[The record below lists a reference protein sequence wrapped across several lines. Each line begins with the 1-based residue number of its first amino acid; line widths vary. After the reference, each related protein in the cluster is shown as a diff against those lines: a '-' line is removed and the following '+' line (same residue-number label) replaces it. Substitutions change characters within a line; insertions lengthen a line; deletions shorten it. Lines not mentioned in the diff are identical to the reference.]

1 MIYAYAIAA
10 LALFSAGFGLSHQ
23 LDKAEVQELRLSIER
38 GNIIAQNLLDA
49 SIAQADKHRLEQ
61 EAINQQMEAS
71 HDQSIRTINAYHDQ
85 LATVRLFDPGKP
97 HCCDSAGANGD
108 TGPHQDDEAGADGLS
123 REATDFL
130 REEARDAAVAAADRN
145 YLLDFINNQN
155 CGVPRS

>member
-10 LALFSAGFGLSHQ
+10 LSLFSAGFGLSHQ
-23 LDKAEVQELRLSIER
+23 LDKAEIIELRSSIER
-38 GNIIAQNLLDA
+38 GNVIAQNLLDA

-61 EAINQQMEAS
+61 QAINQQMEAT

-85 LATVRLFDPGKP
+85 LAAVRLFDPGKP
-97 HCCDSAGANGD
+97 HRCDAASANSGA
-108 TGPHQDDEAGADGLS
+108 GPNQGDEAGADGLS

-130 REEARDAAVAAADRN
+130 RTEARDAAIAAAERN

-155 CGVPRS
+155 CGVPR